1 MAKILS
7 GAAWVAKFPNSARVD
22 DLVEPFRSNA
32 KKFIAALKKAGASVA
47 VASTR
52 RPPERAYLMH
62 WCFKISAGL
71 DPEKAE
77 TMPGVEI
84 DWVHRD
90 GGGNKDLLASKA
102 AAGAMVAGYEIAFA
116 PALTSR
122 HIEGKAIDM
131 DISWTTPTLRITNGT
146 GQPITIKAGAK
157 NGSNTE
163 LHKVGASF
171 GVMKLVKDPPHWS
184 SDGR

>member
-32 KKFIAALKKAGASVA
+32 RKFIAALKSAGATVA

-62 WCFKISAGL
+62 WSFSISAGL
-71 DPEKAE
+71 DPEQVPGMA
-77 TMPGVEI
+77 GVEI
-84 DWVHRD
+84 EWVHRNLT
-90 GGGNKDLLASKA
+90 GVKDLAASKA
-102 AAGAMVAGYEIAFA
+102 AASAMVAGYDIAFA

-131 DISWTTPTLRITNGT
+131 DISWTTPALTITNGA
-146 GQPITIKAGAK
+146 GQAVTISSGAK
-157 NGSNTE
+157 NGGNPE
-163 LHKVGASF
+163 LHKVGASYS
-171 GVMKLVKDPPHWS
+171 VVKLVTDPPHWS
-184 SDGR
+184 IDGH